1 LPNSNNNKFLEAKN
15 LASHV
20 SFLDLQLTI
29 HVKKLIISCDTVP
42 YFILCPVFKLRN
54 RAREKGKGEGG
65 GEKRGGRE
73 RGMWGRTACG
83 CLSS

>member
-1 LPNSNNNKFLEAKN
+1 MER
-15 LASHV
+15 V
-20 SFLDLQLTI
+20 GEVEGEQ
-29 HVKKLIISCDTVP
+29 V
-42 YFILCPVFKLRN
+42 RN
-54 RAREKGKGEGG
+54 RAREGEGG

>member
-1 LPNSNNNKFLEAKN
+1 MRGKGEERGGREKERLKEVGGNRKMKSNREEEVEGKGLGNGG
-15 LASHV
+15 V
-20 SFLDLQLTI
+20 I
-29 HVKKLIISCDTVP
+29 G
-42 YFILCPVFKLRN
+42 
-54 RAREKGKGEGG
+54 REKGKGGGG